1 MLKDFIKLNV
11 NMERITKK
19 CETCGIKNKNSKCFV
34 EYTSFSYNSRGCK
47 YLCCNKIYQKKF
59 HENLKNDF
67 LIHISFLT
75 MISICFS
82 FCSGKVLTLMTI
94 WMTGKK
100 INGTF
105 LPKKE
110 GFYSHRNM
118 EVYY

>member
-1 MLKDFIKLNV
+1 
-11 NMERITKK
+11 
-19 CETCGIKNKNSKCFV
+19 
-34 EYTSFSYNSRGCK
+34 
-47 YLCCNKIYQKKF
+47 
-59 HENLKNDF
+59 
-67 LIHISFLT
+67 